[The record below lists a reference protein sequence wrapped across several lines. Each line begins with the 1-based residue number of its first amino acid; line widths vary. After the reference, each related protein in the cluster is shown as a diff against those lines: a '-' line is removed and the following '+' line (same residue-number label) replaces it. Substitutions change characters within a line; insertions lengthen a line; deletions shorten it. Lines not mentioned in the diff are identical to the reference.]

1 MNKGSLSS
9 PRAKIRFLP
18 SILAKIHKIYFAR
31 GIGVLC
37 EPEALLA
44 GALGGLV
51 YFMSICVDVPV
62 KIDMGAF
69 SNQQ

>member
-1 MNKGSLSS
+1 M
-9 PRAKIRFLP
+9 
-18 SILAKIHKIYFAR
+18 
-31 GIGVLC
+31 
-37 EPEALLA
+37 

-62 KIDMGAF
+62 KIGVGEF